1 MNGAVVHAYS
11 KAKDGAVQLTA
22 NFKVREFACQDG
34 SDTIFISTELAQVL
48 QKIRGHFGRPVT
60 INSAYRTA
68 AHNSRVGGLPTSQ
81 HLYGLAADIVV
92 QDVSPKEVA
101 KYAEQLLGTKG
112 GIGLYPWGVHVDVRA
127 KRSRWDSTSGREV
140 AVSGF

>member
-48 QKIRGHFGRPVT
+48 QKIRTRFGRPVT
-60 INSAYRTA
+60 VNSAYRTE
-68 AHNSRVGGLPTSQ
+68 AHNRAVGGSATSQ
-81 HLYGLAADIVV
+81 HKYGLAADIVV
-92 QDVSPKEVA
+92 QGVALKEVA
-101 KYAEQLLGTKG
+101 RYAETLLGGKG
-112 GIGLYPWGVHVDVRA
+112 GIGLYVWGVHVDVRA
-127 KRSRWDSTSGREV
+127 KRSRWDSTSGRET
-140 AVSGF
+140 AVGGF

>member
-11 KAKDGAVQLTA
+11 RAKDGVVQLTA

-34 SDTIFISTELAQVL
+34 SDTLFVSTELAKVL
-48 QKIRGHFGRPVT
+48 QQIRAHFGKPVT

-68 AHNSRVGGLPTSQ
+68 THNTNEGGSPTSQ

-92 QDVSPKEVA
+92 QGTAPKEVA
-101 KYAEQLLGTKG
+101 KYAETLLGAKG
-112 GIGLYPWGVHVDVRA
+112 GIGLYKWGVHVDVRA
-127 KRSRWDSTSGREV
+127 KRSRWDSTSGRQI

>member
-22 NFKVREFACQDG
+22 NFKVREFACKDG
-34 SDTIFISTELAQVL
+34 SEALFVSTELAQVL
-48 QKIRGHFGRPVT
+48 QKIRTRFGRPVT

-68 AHNSRVGGLPTSQ
+68 AHNSSEGGSPTSQ

-92 QDVSPKEVA
+92 QGVTPKEVA
-101 KYAEQLLGTKG
+101 RYAETVLGAKG
-112 GIGLYPWGVHVDVRA
+112 GIGLYQWGVHVDVRA
-127 KRSRWDSTSGREV
+127 KRSRWDSTTGRER

>member
-34 SDTIFISTELAQVL
+34 SDTLFVSTELAQVL
-48 QKIRGHFGRPVT
+48 QKIRAHFGKPVT
-60 INSAYRTA
+60 INSAYRTT
-68 AHNSRVGGLPTSQ
+68 AHNGRVGGAPTSQ

-92 QDVSPKEVA
+92 QGVAPKEVA
-101 KYAEQLLGTKG
+101 RYAETVLGAKG
-112 GIGLYPWGVHVDVRA
+112 GIGLYNWGVHVDVRA
-127 KRSRWDSTSGREV
+127 KRSRWDSTSGREM
-140 AVSGF
+140 AVNQF

>member
-22 NFKVREFACQDG
+22 NFKVREFACKDG
-34 SDTIFISTELAQVL
+34 SEALFVSTELAQVL
-48 QKIRGHFGRPVT
+48 QKIRSRFGRPVT

-68 AHNSRVGGLPTSQ
+68 AHNSSEGGSPTSQ

-92 QDVSPKEVA
+92 QGVTPKEVA
-101 KYAEQLLGTKG
+101 RYAETVLGAKG
-112 GIGLYPWGVHVDVRA
+112 GIGLYQWGVHIDVRS

>member
-22 NFKVREFACQDG
+22 NFKVREFACKDG
-34 SDTIFISTELAQVL
+34 SEALFVSTELAQVL
-48 QKIRGHFGRPVT
+48 QKIRSRFGRPVT

-68 AHNSRVGGLPTSQ
+68 AHNSSEGGSPTSQ

-92 QDVSPKEVA
+92 QGVTPKEVA
-101 KYAEQLLGTKG
+101 RYAETVLGAKG
-112 GIGLYPWGVHVDVRA
+112 GIGLYQWGVHVDVRA
-127 KRSRWDSTSGREV
+127 KRSRWDSTSGKEISI
-140 AVSGF
+140 SGF

>member
-34 SDTIFISTELAQVL
+34 SDTLFVSTELAHVL
-48 QKIRGHFGRPVT
+48 QQIRAHFGRPVT
-60 INSAYRTA
+60 INSAYRTEQ
-68 AHNSRVGGLPTSQ
+68 HNKKVGGSPFSQ
-81 HLYGLAADIVV
+81 HKYGTAADIVV
-92 QDVSPKEVA
+92 QGVAPKEVA
-101 KYAEQLLGTKG
+101 RYAETLLGGKG
-112 GIGLYPWGVHVDVRA
+112 GIGLYVWGVHVDVRA
-127 KRSRWDSTSGREV
+127 KRSRWNSTSGHEV

>member
-48 QKIRGHFGRPVT
+48 QKIRTRFGKPVT

-68 AHNSRVGGLPTSQ
+68 AHNGKVGGSPNSQ

-92 QDVSPKEVA
+92 QGAAPKEVA
-101 KYAEQLLGTKG
+101 RYAETVLGGKG
-112 GIGLYPWGVHVDVRA
+112 GIGLYNWGVHVDVRA
-127 KRSRWDSTSGREV
+127 KRSRWNSTSGREV

>member
-22 NFKVREFACQDG
+22 NFKVREFACKDG
-34 SDTIFISTELAQVL
+34 SEALFVSTELAQVL
-48 QKIRGHFGRPVT
+48 QKIRSRFGRPVT

-68 AHNSRVGGLPTSQ
+68 AHNSSEGGSPTSQ

-92 QDVSPKEVA
+92 QGVTPKEVA
-101 KYAEQLLGTKG
+101 RYAETVLGAKG
-112 GIGLYPWGVHVDVRA
+112 GIGLYQWGVHVDVRA
-127 KRSRWDSTSGREV
+127 KRSRWDSTSGRER